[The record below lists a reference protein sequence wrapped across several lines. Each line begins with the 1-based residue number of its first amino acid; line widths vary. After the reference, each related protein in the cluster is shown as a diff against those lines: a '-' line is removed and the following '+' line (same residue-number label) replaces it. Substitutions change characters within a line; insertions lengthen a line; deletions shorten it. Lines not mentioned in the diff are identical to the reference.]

1 MGPLT
6 LGGKPVTM
14 VFGWFSRRF
23 AFGRRGRN
31 DNGIFGAKSNMAERE
46 PQFVTMS
53 RQGILVATIMG
64 VGLLTLCYVMGV
76 QVGKR
81 SNGQSSARTK
91 TLDEE
96 LNELPE
102 PLDEQLKLFKSI
114 EGGNAPQRS
123 ERPKQEP
130 AQAAKP
136 EPSVAPQQKQA
147 AVQEAPKVPVSTD
160 RYTAQVIAT
169 VSPDTA
175 KRESDKLK
183 AAGLPAKV
191 VRVDGLYKVQLDW
204 SVPKTE
210 LDARLPR
217 LRDLGYSP
225 APVKLQ

>member
-1 MGPLT
+1 
-6 LGGKPVTM
+6 
-14 VFGWFSRRF
+14 
-23 AFGRRGRN
+23 
-31 DNGIFGAKSNMAERE
+31 MAERE

-53 RQGILVATIMG
+53 RQGILVATMIG

-91 TLDEE
+91 SLDEE

-114 EGGNAPQRS
+114 EGGNAPQRTERTERT

-136 EPSVAPQQKQA
+136 EPSVATQQKQA
-147 AVQEAPKVPVSTD
+147 AGQEAPKVSVGAD

-169 VSPDTA
+169 NSPDTA

-183 AAGLPAKV
+183 AAGLPVKV

-204 SVPKTE
+204 SVPRAE

-217 LRDLGYSP
+217 LRDLGYT
-225 APVKLQ
+225 APLAVKIQ